1 MSKILGKVGRN
12 EIVLD
17 KDDVRNALV
26 LVDELPDP
34 ATTGWGC
41 VQLSTTLS
49 SDMMAGDIFKLKD
62 GEWKKV
68 EASSVIKGTVTH
80 VICPAYNDDV
90 QIRWTDIASQDTWK
104 FTRVVRKFGSYPTD
118 PFDGV
123 IVTDS
128 YDYNFYKD
136 HILHDLVPMVPGEPV
151 DKWFY
156 RMFVFSSSGTYTTDA
171 HCMFRPIA
179 FTLENLPSIIRAGDG
194 PKVFDIGDVICTET
208 VNGVADEDK
217 SFEVA
222 GFDTVELEDANL
234 SHCVV
239 LVSTKCIYVNLPYDK
254 KWDVYTLTSDTRY
267 MSRDKVYYE
276 LDGSGNFVEATGLRL
291 GALIPE
297 GRYYEKNPEGSRT
310 QIGGNRWSKSN
321 LRKILNDTLIS
332 MIGGIQIIPP
342 ALMFPN
348 LNSVVANAMVRTT
361 MPMCDGTGAEYS
373 VDRYFIPS
381 LTEVFNRNPYHLWY
395 SRTTDTNPKEVYSV
409 TTDTVRDVLKTYFI
423 FNNGV
428 YRIATD
434 SSFNPD
440 GSFMDGITYYELL
453 PKEYYVEDSEDGYRL
468 AVDDQEDP
476 DKSDYTPDHRFKN
489 GVVYYEKNEINI
501 NENGH
506 LPSFDNEL
514 LDPKR
519 KTPIGSGTHI
529 SWWLRSAD
537 IHTESEVLCV
547 TDVGGQ
553 SSELCNVQLGVAVA
567 CVIA

>member
-49 SDMMAGDIFKLKD
+49 SDKMAGDIFKLED
-62 GEWKKV
+62 GAWKKI
-68 EASSVIKGTVTH
+68 EASSVMKGTVTH
-80 VICPAYNDDV
+80 VICPAYDNDV
-90 QIRWTDIASQDTWK
+90 QIRWTDIASKDTWK

-128 YDYNFYKD
+128 YEYNFYKNN
-136 HILHDLVPMVPGEPV
+136 ILHDLVPMVPDEPV

-156 RMFVFSSSGTYTTDA
+156 RIFVFSGSGSYTTDSY
-171 HCMFRPIA
+171 CMFRPIE
-179 FTLENLPSIIRAGDG
+179 FTLENLPTIIRAGDG

-208 VNGVADEDK
+208 TNGVADEDK
-217 SFEVA
+217 GFEVA
-222 GFDTVELEDANL
+222 GFDTVELEDASL

-254 KWDVYTLTSDTRY
+254 KWDIYTLTADTRY

-297 GRYYEKNPEGSRT
+297 GRYYEKNPEGPRT
-310 QIGGNRWSKSN
+310 QIGGNRWSKSS
-321 LRKILNDTLIS
+321 LRKLLNDNLIN
-332 MIGGIQIIPP
+332 MIGTEQIKPP
-342 ALMFPN
+342 ALMFEN
-348 LNSVVANAMVRTT
+348 LDKVVANAMVRTT
-361 MPMCDGTGAEYS
+361 MPLCDGTGAEYT
-373 VDRYFIPS
+373 VDKYFIPS
-381 LTEVFNRNPYHLWY
+381 LTEVFGVNPYHEWY
-395 SRTTDTNPKEVYSV
+395 SRTTDSIPKEVYAV
-409 TTDTVRDVLKTYFI
+409 TSDKVRDVLKTYFI

-434 SSFNPD
+434 SSFNED
-440 GSFMDGITYYELL
+440 GSFMEGIVYYELL
-453 PKEYYVEDSEDGYRL
+453 PKDYYVEDGEGGYRI
-468 AVDDQEDP
+468 AVDNQEDP
-476 DKSDYTPDHRFKN
+476 DSSDFTPDHGFKE
-489 GVVYYEKNEINI
+489 GVAYYEKNVIDI
-501 NENGH
+501 DENGH
-506 LPSFDNEL
+506 LPSFDNL
-514 LDPKR
+514 ALNPKR
-519 KTPIGSGTHI
+519 KTSIGSDTHT

-553 SSELCNVQLGVAVA
+553 SSAQCNVQLGVAVA